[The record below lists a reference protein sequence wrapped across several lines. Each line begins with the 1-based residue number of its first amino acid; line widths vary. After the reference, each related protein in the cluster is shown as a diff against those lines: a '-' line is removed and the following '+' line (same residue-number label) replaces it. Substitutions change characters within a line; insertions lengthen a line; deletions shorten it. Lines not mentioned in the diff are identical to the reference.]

1 MILEFLMQWP
11 LTKLVPIYIFA
22 IVVWVKGILSQNANN
37 DLIAET
43 QAVTNVT
50 S

>member
-1 MILEFLMQWP
+1 MILELFMQWP
-11 LTKLVPIYIFA
+11 LAKLVPIYIFA

-43 QAVTNVT
+43 HAVNNVM